1 MVKRKQYCMQAVFF
15 STESNEQWY
24 SLSLGHSQLQNTQ
37 QDDLICWRTQRGN
50 WIYFVIFLWNSRCS
64 LTQQLFLMFLLI
76 FPETGRVCVHL
87 KHISLRTEWRISALL
102 KSTKSAKMGHLWLMQ
117 IHIHIMF
124 VFIFS
129 CCNHLSYLVVYALLS
144 MYMYLA
150 LTMKKGGLFWE
161 YPVLSHF

>member
-1 MVKRKQYCMQAVFF
+1 MSNDILLAWDTVNCKIHNKMIWFAGAHRGGIEFTLSF
-15 STESNEQWY
+15 SCGILDAHW
-24 SLSLGHSQLQNTQ
+24 HK
-37 QDDLICWRTQRGN
+37 
-50 WIYFVIFLWNSRCS
+50 
-64 LTQQLFLMFLLI
+64 QLFLMFLLI

-87 KHISLRTEWRISALL
+87 KHISLRTEWRISVLL

-124 VFIFS
+124 IFIFS